1 MPERGDNHVGL
12 VVRFEVSLDV
22 RLLLGVRDANRIG
35 GGLGSLERVR
45 HSERNVLAV
54 VANNIIL
61 ERRAPLFADA
71 FESRPRDRA
80 EDLADVLAMKN
91 RAHAGHLLGRG
102 RVEFDHSAV
111 GDRRLDRHGIQQP
124 GKVEVGGVLRLP
136 AHLQRAIHARR
147 VATDR

>member
-1 MPERGDNHVGL
+1 MVSNHVGI
-12 VVRFEVSLDV
+12 VVRFEVGLDV
-22 RLLLGVRDANRIG
+22 RLLLGVRHANRIG

-45 HSERNVLAV
+45 HGERDVLAV
-54 VANNIIL
+54 VANDIVL

-71 FESRPRDRA
+71 FDPLSQDRA

-102 RVEFDHSAV
+102 GVELDDAAI
-111 GDRRLDRHGIQQP
+111 GDRRLDRHGIQHP
-124 GKVEVGGVLRLP
+124 GKVEVGGVLRLA